1 MLISAEMSLIVCD
14 TKEKANFL
22 IKESNRWQKLRQI
35 VVVDGF
41 DGVNK
46 ELANTKNIKVIPF
59 SDALVSYLISP

>member
-41 DGVNK
+41 DSVNK
-46 ELANTKNIKVIPF
+46 ELAETKNIKVISF
-59 SDALVSYLISP
+59 SDALVSYQINP